1 MQINF
6 LKLNPDKT
14 ELFLIGSKNNAFIK
28 NKSTIT
34 VNIDGDNVENIQ
46 CMKRLGVLFDNVLV
60 ASVNVLG
67 ST

>member
-28 NKSTIT
+28 TKSTIT

-46 CMKRLGVLFDNVLV
+46 CMKSLGVV